1 MNSAKL
7 STVSKGLFLSAAL
20 AASSY
25 AQAQVDSVNVIF
37 SAENA
42 LYGAGYDIGRADGWM
57 DKALQQGIR
66 DYQARKGTLKISGI
80 LDAETLSALGV
91 SNNSGRAV
99 SGNVVTSKTAAL
111 AALGIF
117 ETQTTTQT
125 RAQIQPEAKPQRR
138 LQPKP
143 AFSVKEIVP
152 EPAPTPVAEQQP
164 KPQVQPQSRPTKQ
177 PDPDTLEATPEVA
190 SQTSVTPPAKVIT
203 KSSPM
208 PKAEPAPQSVDKPA
222 PSTDLAKV
230 KSPGPKTAVPTS
242 AETVAW
248 MKQLPNEATAS
259 KKPEDRIVDEPVAQ
273 APKAEAPETA
283 TAEAAT
289 KEQPAKPDNDRNIFG
304 SLFHFLFGWM
314 V

>member
-1 MNSAKL
+1 MNSAQL

-20 AASSY
+20 AVSSHVQ
-25 AQAQVDSVNVIF
+25 AQAESVKVIF
-37 SAENA
+37 SVENA

-57 DKALQQGIR
+57 DKALKQAVR
-66 DYQARKGTLKISGI
+66 DYQARNGALTVSGI

-91 SNNSGRAV
+91 SNILGRAV
-99 SGNVVTSKTAAL
+99 SGNVVASKTAAL
-111 AALGIF
+111 SALGIS
-117 ETQTTTQT
+117 ETQTQARTQ
-125 RAQIQPEAKPQRR
+125 PKAKPQRR

-164 KPQVQPQSRPTKQ
+164 KPQAQPHSKPSKQ
-177 PDPDTLEATPEVA
+177 TDPATPEANPTVA
-190 SQTSVTPPAKVIT
+190 AQTSVTPPAKEVT
-203 KSSPM
+203 KPSPE

-222 PSTDLAKV
+222 PSTDVAKV
-230 KSPGPKTAVPTS
+230 KSPAPETAEPTS

-248 MKQLPNEATAS
+248 MKQLPNETTAS
-259 KKPEDRIVDEPVAQ
+259 EKPEDTTVHEPVAQ
-273 APKAEAPETA
+273 ASKAEPPETA
-283 TAEAAT
+283 TAEAAQ
-289 KEQPAKPDNDRNIFG
+289 KEQPAKPENDRNIFG

>member
-7 STVSKGLFLSAAL
+7 STVSKGLYLSAAL
-20 AASSY
+20 AVSFH
-25 AQAQVDSVNVIF
+25 AQAQAHADSVNVIF
-37 SAENA
+37 AAENA

-57 DKALQQGIR
+57 DKALQQGVR
-66 DYQARKGTLKISGI
+66 DYQARNGALKVSGI
-80 LDAETLSALGV
+80 LDAATLSALGV
-91 SNNSGRAV
+91 SNSSGRAV
-99 SGNVVTSKTAAL
+99 SGNGAPSKTAAL
-111 AALGIF
+111 AALGIS
-117 ETQTTTQT
+117 ETQNQ
-125 RAQIQPEAKPQRR
+125 AKPEAIPRRR

-152 EPAPTPVAEQQP
+152 EPEPAPTPVAEQQP
-164 KPQVQPQSRPTKQ
+164 KPQVQHQSRPTKQ
-177 PDPDTLEATPEVA
+177 TDPTTPEATPEVA
-190 SQTSVTPPAKVIT
+190 SQTSVTPPAKPVT
-203 KSSPM
+203 KPSPV
-208 PKAEPAPQSVDKPA
+208 PKAEAAPQSADKPA

-230 KSPGPKTAVPTS
+230 KSPAPETVEPTS

-248 MKQLPNEATAS
+248 MKQLPNEGTAFE
-259 KKPEDRIVDEPVAQ
+259 KPENTIVDKPVAQ

-283 TAEAAT
+283 TADAAQ

>member
-1 MNSAKL
+1 MDSAKL

-20 AASSY
+20 AVSSH

-37 SAENA
+37 AAENA

-57 DKALQQGIR
+57 DKALQQGVR
-66 DYQARKGTLKISGI
+66 DYQARNGALKASGI

-91 SNNSGRAV
+91 SNSSGRAV
-99 SGNVVTSKTAAL
+99 SGNLVASKTAAL
-111 AALGIF
+111 AALGIS
-117 ETQTTTQT
+117 ETQTK
-125 RAQIQPEAKPQRR
+125 PEAKPRHR

-143 AFSVKEIVP
+143 AFSVKDIVPEP
-152 EPAPTPVAEQQP
+152 EPAPTPVADQQP

-177 PDPDTLEATPEVA
+177 IDPATPEATPQVA
-190 SQTSVTPPAKVIT
+190 SQTSVTPPAKLVT
-203 KSSPM
+203 ESSPV
-208 PKAEPAPQSVDKPA
+208 PKAQPAPQTVEKPA

-230 KSPGPKTAVPTS
+230 KSPAPETAEPTS

-248 MKQLPNEATAS
+248 MKQLPNEATVS
-259 KKPEDRIVDEPVAQ
+259 KKPEDTKVDEPIAQ

-283 TAEAAT
+283 TAEAT
-289 KEQPAKPDNDRNIFG
+289 QKEQPAKPDNDRNIFG